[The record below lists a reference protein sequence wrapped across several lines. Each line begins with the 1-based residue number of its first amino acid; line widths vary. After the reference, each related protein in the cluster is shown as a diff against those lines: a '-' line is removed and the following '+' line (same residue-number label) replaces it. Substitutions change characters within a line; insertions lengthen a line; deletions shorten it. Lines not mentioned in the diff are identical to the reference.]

1 MKKVITTSICIM
13 VLLFTSAFSA
23 EEIYWGGEDLEGL
36 TLKDF
41 RKDTVSDISKYKGEY
56 HFGESEAEST
66 LKIIVT
72 PAGKIYAQLYWSEYS
87 DKKNK
92 WDLIVENYNNVKIS
106 GNKITSSGFG
116 MDAEF
121 VIYTKE
127 NVRGILESYTE
138 NGKKSYEFGNYV
150 GALFMPGKYPEM
162 SIREIT
168 KEELVKKS
176 KEELK
181 IMRNEVYARYGMTF
195 KKGGDMDKYFS
206 KQDWYYS
213 NVENAEKF
221 LSQLEKDNIK
231 LVLEIEKQK

>member
-1 MKKVITTSICIM
+1 MKKVITASICIM

-23 EEIYWGGEDLEGL
+23 EEIYWGGEDLEGV

-56 HFGESEAEST
+56 HFGESEGEST

-72 PAGKIYAQLYWSEYS
+72 PAGKVYAQLYWAEYNV
-87 DKKNK
+87 KKNK
-92 WDLIVENYNNVKIS
+92 WDLIVDNYNNVKIE
-106 GNKITSSGFG
+106 GNKIVVSG
-116 MDAEF
+116 MNAEF
-121 VIYTKE
+121 MIYTKE
-127 NVRGILESYTE
+127 NVRGVLETVTE
-138 NGKKSYEFGNYV
+138 NGKKSYEFGNYS
-150 GALFMPGKYPEM
+150 GELYMPGKYPEM
-162 SIREIT
+162 STREIT
-168 KEELVKKS
+168 KEELSKKS

-181 IMRNEVYARYGMTF
+181 IMRNEVYARYNMSF